1 LNGVLENRGLVLVGT
16 AYGVLWEAGLFRG
29 FWDRLANGSYG
40 PGIVR
45 DTIRTIAAGNIPSI
59 GRIAM
64 LFTGIVGLL
73 LVVRLLSMVWSF
85 LRLYEFRL
93 SRVGEDL
100 RTEYGLLTRVT
111 TTIPLKRVQSL
122 TVGASPLQRLLGRMS
137 VRVETAGGHASPQ
150 DGQRRQPRERL
161 APIIRRAAVPAL
173 VREVLPGFDFDR
185 LDWQALHPRAFRR
198 AVKPALVVAAVTPVP
213 FVYWF
218 GWPGLAVLPI
228 TIPWLCALAWA
239 HVRYTQW
246 AATED
251 VLALRSGWL
260 WREMTIVPATKVQVV
275 GRIESW
281 FDRRAGMAG
290 VRVDTAGSP
299 SPMHRI
305 SIPYLSRDTAV
316 VLYVRLASQT
326 AQTAF
331 RW

>member
-1 LNGVLENRGLVLVGT
+1 
-16 AYGVLWEAGLFRG
+16 
-29 FWDRLANGSYG
+29 
-40 PGIVR
+40 
-45 DTIRTIAAGNIPSI
+45 
-59 GRIAM
+59 
-64 LFTGIVGLL
+64 
-73 LVVRLLSMVWSF
+73 
-85 LRLYEFRL
+85 
-93 SRVGEDL
+93 
-100 RTEYGLLTRVT
+100 
-111 TTIPLKRVQSL
+111 
-122 TVGASPLQRLLGRMS
+122 
-137 VRVETAGGHASPQ
+137 
-150 DGQRRQPRERL
+150 
-161 APIIRRAAVPAL
+161 
-173 VREVLPGFDFDR
+173 
-185 LDWQALHPRAFRR
+185 
-198 AVKPALVVAAVTPVP
+198 VP